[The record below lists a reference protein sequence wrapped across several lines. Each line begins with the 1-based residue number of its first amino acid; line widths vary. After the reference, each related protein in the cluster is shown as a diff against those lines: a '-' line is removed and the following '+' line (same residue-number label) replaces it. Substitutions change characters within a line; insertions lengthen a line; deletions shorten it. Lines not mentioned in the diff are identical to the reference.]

1 MNLWMPSPSFKHR
14 VLTEIAHDR
23 IASPL
28 QPLEPTEQL
37 HGLSIAPCRDQPRG
51 VPAMGWRCPKF
62 RCGVWMSSDLIIRL
76 IQGSNHWTEW
86 RMKCEQLPEK
96 KQFVLSCFVHIDLYW
111 RMAALSPGSFSWI
124 SSPPLPTMSCQSCW
138 SSMPRTNLAS
148 VTKVL
153 ELCMAGGESS
163 HPSGPAL
170 PASLPLNL
178 GPTLAMPQTWVEPP
192 RSRWFIA
199 MFPHKDVAFWAVTPF
214 WMCILVGQW
223 YQWPIYDP
231 YGHWGR

>member
-23 IASPL
+23 IASPS

-96 KQFVLSCFVHIDLYW
+96 NSLSCHVLFILTYIGAWRPWAQDLFPEFLRLLCLPCHVGLAGHLCHRRIWLQWQRCWSFVWLVGNPLIHLDQHCQHLCHWIWDQHW
-111 RMAALSPGSFSWI
+111 RCLKHGLNPQEADD
-124 SSPPLPTMSCQSCW
+124 SSPCFSIKRWHFGW
-138 SSMPRTNLAS
+138 SPRWCAS
-148 VTKVL
+148 
-153 ELCMAGGESS
+153 
-163 HPSGPAL
+163 
-170 PASLPLNL
+170 
-178 GPTLAMPQTWVEPP
+178 
-192 RSRWFIA
+192 
-199 MFPHKDVAFWAVTPF
+199 
-214 WMCILVGQW
+214 
-223 YQWPIYDP
+223 
-231 YGHWGR
+231 